1 MEVSF
6 DIRCEAEVPD
16 TGRLGELV
24 RLVLVEEGAPDDVEV
39 SLSFVDIPEMTM
51 LNETYRH
58 GEGPTDVLSF
68 PMDGVDSADAVEDEA
83 WDETI
88 PLGDIV
94 IAPEV
99 AAEQAP
105 LYGSTF
111 TEEVELLVVHGVLH
125 LLGYD
130 HVHDEEAEVMEA
142 REKAILG
149 SWRGNG

>member
-16 TGRLGELV
+16 VERLGELV
-24 RLVLVEEGAPDDVEV
+24 RFVLDEEDAPDEVEV
-39 SLSFVDIPEMTM
+39 SLSFVDIPEMAM

-58 GEGPTDVLSF
+58 QEGPTDVLSF
-68 PMDGVDSADAVEDEA
+68 PMDEVGSEDALEDGD
-83 WDETI
+83 WDEPI

-105 LYGSTF
+105 RYGSTF
-111 TEEVELLVVHGVLH
+111 DEEIELLIVHGVLH

-130 HVHDEEAEVMEA
+130 HVIDEEAEVMEA
-142 REKAILG
+142 REEAILG
-149 SWRGNG
+149 SWRDNG

>member
-16 TGRLGELV
+16 VERLGELV
-24 RLVLVEEGAPDDVEV
+24 RFVLDEEDAPDEVEV

-58 GEGPTDVLSF
+58 KEGPTDVLSF
-68 PMDGVDSADAVEDEA
+68 PMDEVGSEDALEDGD
-83 WDETI
+83 WDEPI

-105 LYGSTF
+105 RYGSTF
-111 TEEVELLVVHGVLH
+111 GEEIELLIVHGVLH

-130 HVHDEEAEVMEA
+130 HVIDEEAEVMEA
-142 REKAILG
+142 REEAILG

>member
-6 DIRCEAEVPD
+6 DIRCEAEVPEVE
-16 TGRLGELV
+16 RLGDLV
-24 RLVLVEEGAPDDVEV
+24 RFVLGEEGAPDEVEV
-39 SLSFVDIPEMTM
+39 SLSFVDVPEMTM

-58 GEGPTDVLSF
+58 KEGPTDVLSF
-68 PMDGVDSADAVEDEA
+68 PMDELGSDDALEDGD
-83 WDETI
+83 WDGAV

-105 LYGSTF
+105 RYGTTF
-111 TEEVELLVVHGVLH
+111 DEEVELLIVHGVLH

-130 HVHDEEAEVMEA
+130 HVIDEEAEVMEA
-142 REKAILG
+142 REEAILG
-149 SWRGNG
+149 SWRDNG

>member
-16 TGRLGELV
+16 VERLGELV
-24 RLVLVEEGAPDDVEV
+24 RFVLDEEDAPDEVEV
-39 SLSFVDIPEMTM
+39 SLSFVDIPEMAM

-58 GEGPTDVLSF
+58 KEGPTDVLSF
-68 PMDGVDSADAVEDEA
+68 PMDEVGSEDALEDGD
-83 WDETI
+83 WDEPI

-105 LYGSTF
+105 RYGSTF
-111 TEEVELLVVHGVLH
+111 DEEVELLIVHGVLH

-130 HVHDEEAEVMEA
+130 HVIDEEAEVMEA
-142 REKAILG
+142 REEAILG
-149 SWRGNG
+149 SWRDNG

>member
-16 TGRLGELV
+16 VERLGELV
-24 RLVLVEEGAPDDVEV
+24 RFVLDEEDAPDEVEV
-39 SLSFVDIPEMTM
+39 SLSFVDIPEMAM

-58 GEGPTDVLSF
+58 KEGPTDVLSF
-68 PMDGVDSADAVEDEA
+68 PMDEVGSEDALEDGD
-83 WDETI
+83 WDEPI

-105 LYGSTF
+105 RYGSTF
-111 TEEVELLVVHGVLH
+111 DEEIELLIVHGVLH

-130 HVHDEEAEVMEA
+130 HVIDEEAEVMEA
-142 REKAILG
+142 REEAILG
-149 SWRGNG
+149 SWRDNG

>member
-16 TGRLGELV
+16 VERLGELV
-24 RLVLVEEGAPDDVEV
+24 RFVLDEEDAPDEVEV
-39 SLSFVDIPEMTM
+39 SLSFVDIPEMAM

-58 GEGPTDVLSF
+58 KEGPTDVLSF
-68 PMDGVDSADAVEDEA
+68 PMDEVGSEDALEDGD
-83 WDETI
+83 WDEPI

-105 LYGSTF
+105 RYGSTF
-111 TEEVELLVVHGVLH
+111 DEEIALLIVHGVLH

-130 HVHDEEAEVMEA
+130 HVIDEEAEVMEA
-142 REKAILG
+142 REEAILG
-149 SWRGNG
+149 SWRDNG